1 VKALVYH
8 GPGQKSWDHMPDP
21 SILKDTDAIVR
32 IDHSTICGTDLHIL
46 KGHVPTT
53 APGRILGH
61 EATGVIAEVG
71 RGVSLFKKGDRVIC
85 SCVSSCGRCRFC
97 RVGNYGQ
104 CLDEEGSWVL
114 GHTVDGLQAEFARIP
129 FADNSMTKI
138 PESLSDEQVIYLSD
152 ILATG
157 YEIGVMLGNVQPGDV
172 VAIVGTGP
180 IGLSTMLAARLF
192 SPSMIIG
199 IDKAESRRE
208 FASQYADLVVAPEDA
223 AAAVAEATDGL
234 GADVAVEAVGIPATF
249 EQCCEL
255 IRPGGR
261 VANIGVHGEPAQ
273 LHLETL
279 WAKQITITTGIPDC
293 RTIPTLIKAIASGRM
308 DTSAFTTH
316 RYDLGDTMEAYDT
329 FERSAETQAM
339 KVLLTHAH

>member
-1 VKALVYH
+1 
-8 GPGQKSWDHMPDP
+8 MPDP

-46 KGHVPTT
+46 QGHVPTT
-53 APGRILGH
+53 EPGRILGH
-61 EATGVIAEVG
+61 EATGTVVEVG
-71 RGVSLFKKGDRVIC
+71 RGVSTVKEGDRVIC
-85 SCVSSCGRCRFC
+85 SCVSACGRCRFC
-97 RVGNYGQ
+97 RVGNFGQ

-129 FADNSMTKI
+129 FADNSLNKI
-138 PESLSDEQVIYLSD
+138 PDSLADDQVIYLSD

-157 YEIGVMLGNVQPGDV
+157 YEVGVMLGNVQPGDV
-172 VAIVGTGP
+172 VVIVGTGP

-192 SPSMIIG
+192 SPAVLIG
-199 IDKAESRRE
+199 VDKAESRRK
-208 FASQYADLVVAPEDA
+208 FASQYADMVVAPEDA
-223 AAAVAEATDGL
+223 AEAVASVTDGL
-234 GADVAVEAVGIPATF
+234 GADVAIEAVGIPQTF

-261 VANIGVHGEPAQ
+261 VANIGVHGESAC

-293 RTIPTLIKAIASGRM
+293 RAIPTLIKAIESGRI
-308 DTSAFTTH
+308 DATAFTTH
-316 RYDLGDTMEAYDT
+316 RFALSDTMEAYNT

-339 KVLLTHAH
+339 KVLLDH